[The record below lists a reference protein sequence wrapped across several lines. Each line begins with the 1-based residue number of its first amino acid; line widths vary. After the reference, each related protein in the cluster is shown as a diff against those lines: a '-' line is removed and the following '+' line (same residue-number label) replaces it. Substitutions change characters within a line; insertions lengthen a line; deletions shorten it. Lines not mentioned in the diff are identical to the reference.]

1 LELITKKSKD
11 MSGLSDCCG
20 AEEWLDDTGICGSCM
35 EHADWND
42 DEEDED
48 LDDDENTQVD

>member
-1 LELITKKSKD
+1 